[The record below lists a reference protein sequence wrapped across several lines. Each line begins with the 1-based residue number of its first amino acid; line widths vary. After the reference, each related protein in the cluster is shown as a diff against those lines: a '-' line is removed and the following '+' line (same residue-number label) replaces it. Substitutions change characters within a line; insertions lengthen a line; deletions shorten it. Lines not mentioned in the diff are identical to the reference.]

1 MSFGLCNFVAMNKKS
16 IALFASG
23 NGSNAEN
30 LIRFFQNHP
39 QIEVKMLVCNKAD
52 APVVEKARALGVE
65 VLVFTNE
72 EFESGLTV
80 LQELDYRAIDWIV
93 LAGFLRKIPLNIIH
107 GYPNRMINI
116 HPSLLPKYGG
126 KGMYG
131 KFVHEAVVSAKE
143 PKSGISIHLV
153 NEEFDQGEIL
163 AQFETVVTPE
173 DTWES
178 LAAKI
183 HALEHKHFPIIVEQ
197 TVLNN

>member
-1 MSFGLCNFVAMNKKS
+1 MNKKS

-23 NGSNAEN
+23 NGSNALN

-39 QIEVKMLVCNKAD
+39 QIEVKTLVCNKED
-52 APVVEKARALGVE
+52 APVVAKAKSLGIE
-65 VLVFTNE
+65 VLVFNNE
-72 EFESGLTV
+72 AFESGLTV
-80 LQELDYRAIDWIV
+80 LQELDYREIDWIV

-107 GYPNRMINI
+107 GYQNRIINI

-131 KFVHEAVVSAKE
+131 KFVHEAVIRAKD

-163 AQFETVVTPE
+163 AQFETELTSN
-173 DTWES
+173 DTFES
-178 LAAKI
+178 LAEKI
-183 HALEHKHFPIIVEQ
+183 QQLEHKHFPIIVEQ
-197 TVLNN
+197 TVLNH